1 MRHHD
6 GRAGGAEGGGTLD
19 GVVWPAD
26 GAGDRRMWQVDASCG
41 GAAGFAEGG
50 GTLDGGGTLNVLSGG
65 SHRDS
70 PEASW

>member
-1 MRHHD
+1 
-6 GRAGGAEGGGTLD
+6 
-19 GVVWPAD
+19 
-26 GAGDRRMWQVDASCG
+26 MWQVDASCG

-50 GTLDGGGTLNVLSGG
+50 GTLDGGDTLDGGGTLDGGDTLDGGGTLNVLSGG